1 MKILKNFG
9 DLTTTLT
16 RWYSRTHVPIY
27 GATVGDMAGSAANT
41 TKQTAAGSAHNELI
55 VSAPTS
61 NALPVRTIWPSGKK
75 DLHSAVT
82 PKFTAKLLPWFEE
95 FWHSYKRYPA
105 MADIIQQ
112 FGFTQDQVNVLNSH
126 KFWLNCLD
134 RRGIARPDRDKSYLT
149 ERQIAAVAVLTNF
162 SDPRNPVARIAEL
175 GIGELELQGWYSNP
189 AFTNYLK
196 TRAEDVFENVSPV
209 ATVEL
214 ARLIQKG
221 NFPAIKFYY
230 EITGQAQSQE
240 TIDVKKALQV
250 IIEAVQKHVK
260 DPELLQAIAN
270 EVQAV
275 RGLQAL

>member
-1 MKILKNFG
+1 
-9 DLTTTLT
+9 
-16 RWYSRTHVPIY
+16 
-27 GATVGDMAGSAANT
+27 MAGSVANT
-41 TKQTAAGSAHNELI
+41 TKQTAADSVRNELI

-61 NALPVRTIWPSGKK
+61 EALPVKTIWPSGAAQKK
-75 DLHSAVT
+75 DPFKAVT
-82 PKFTAKLLPWFEE
+82 PKFTTKLLPWFEE
-95 FWHSYKRYPA
+95 FWHLYKRYPSIT
-105 MADIIQQ
+105 DIIQQ
-112 FGFTQDQVNVLNSH
+112 FGFTQEQVAVLNAH

-134 RRGIARPDRDKSYLT
+134 RRGISRPDKDKNYLT

-196 TRAEDVFENVSPV
+196 SRAEDVFDNVSPV

-250 IIEAVQKHVK
+250 VIEAVQKHVK
-260 DPELLQAIAN
+260 DPAVLEAIST
-270 EVQAV
+270 EVHAL
-275 RGLQAL
+275 RGLQTL